1 MKLNIEVRVEG
12 TDAVNDWDFWVY
24 PETVDFT
31 SEETIYQTD
40 TLDNKAREILEKE
53 ERYLSKQERK

>member
-40 TLDNKAREILEKE
+40 TLDNKALELLEI
-53 ERYLSKQERK
+53 